1 MIIGNTKAW
10 ILGKEFLSS
19 TLPSGIIL
27 LWSGQISNI
36 PSGWALC
43 NGSNGT
49 PDLRNR
55 FIVGA
60 GSTYTVGAT
69 GGSDTV
75 TLTTAQMSSHNHTF
89 SGSAASNGSHGHT
102 ATLNLSGL
110 TTSSSGSHSHSL
122 VKTNGFSYL
131 PYYIGVGYEQN
142 TIGGGSGS
150 RLEYIY
156 KNTYNNTDLTQ
167 MLSISAAGDHTHTVS
182 GSGSVTV
189 AAGGAHTHTV
199 SGTVGSTG
207 SGTAHENRP
216 PYYALCYIMKL

>member
-1 MIIGNTKAW
+1 M
-10 ILGKEFLSS
+10 
-19 TLPSGIIL
+19 
-27 LWSGQISNI
+27 
-36 PSGWALC
+36 
-43 NGSNGT
+43 
-49 PDLRNR
+49 NR
-55 FIVGA
+55 FVVGA

-75 TLTTAQMSSHNHTF
+75 ILSSDNMPSHSHSF
-89 SGSAASNGSHGHT
+89 SGSAASDGSHTHT
-102 ATLNLSGL
+102 ATLSLSGL

-131 PYYIGVGYEQN
+131 PYYIGVGYEQD
-142 TIGGGSGS
+142 TIGGGGGT

-167 MLSISAAGDHTHTVS
+167 MLGISAVGDHTHAVS
-182 GSGSVTV
+182 GSGSVTI
-189 AAGGAHTHTV
+189 ASGGAHTHTV
-199 SGTVGSTG
+199 TGTIGNTG